1 MSAVG
6 RYVPDVRVRIAL
18 LAAAL
23 VLAWI
28 VARGTVQSA
37 LQSSAPQAAAAFW
50 PANGESLAALAR
62 ARLSDNSGEI
72 DEPTRKLY
80 REALDRSP
88 ALASPIMLA
97 ALDADQSGDAQRAER
112 LMNQAK
118 TRDPRSTITR
128 FWLLDRYLQTGRYAQ
143 AFDEVGPALRLRRQ
157 SMTVVMTILATLANE
172 PAAQAAL
179 AKKLAT
185 APYWRTAFFQAASQ
199 ETEPD
204 VLLSLLAASRKGTT
218 DKNTQA
224 EQRSVFLSLI
234 NADDGLRAYR
244 AWKDMLP
251 TRYRRRADG
260 VYDSNFAG
268 WPGAQPFNWIV
279 EDSEIGISRMAPASD
294 LAQGSALDVRY
305 FGSTAGLL
313 AEQYLHVEPGNY
325 RLTASARQRS
335 QGATGGRLNLQIRC
349 APGDVIGSVLLDP
362 IDARMRRFS
371 VPVTIRPGC
380 DIVRVRILGLPGELF
395 SEIEAQVTA
404 VALVPAVQANEE

>member
-1 MSAVG
+1 MSAEG

-72 DEPTRKLY
+72 DEPTRTLY

-199 ETEPD
+199 ESWP
-204 VLLSLLAASRKGTT
+204 LGPPPRSGRSLLLIAVRGRAAHRAAHGANIATAPHRARTPPGWLPSISQSKPSGNSRENPLET
-218 DKNTQA
+218 
-224 EQRSVFLSLI
+224 
-234 NADDGLRAYR
+234 
-244 AWKDMLP
+244 
-251 TRYRRRADG
+251 
-260 VYDSNFAG
+260 
-268 WPGAQPFNWIV
+268 
-279 EDSEIGISRMAPASD
+279 
-294 LAQGSALDVRY
+294 
-305 FGSTAGLL
+305 
-313 AEQYLHVEPGNY
+313 
-325 RLTASARQRS
+325 
-335 QGATGGRLNLQIRC
+335 
-349 APGDVIGSVLLDP
+349 
-362 IDARMRRFS
+362 
-371 VPVTIRPGC
+371 
-380 DIVRVRILGLPGELF
+380 
-395 SEIEAQVTA
+395 
-404 VALVPAVQANEE
+404 